1 MVRLEKQFFDTPTL
15 QLAQAL
21 LGKTFVRILPR
32 NTILKGRIV
41 ETEAYLGENDE
52 ASHAHRGKTERN
64 RPMFEA
70 PGTLYVYFTYGCHHL
85 VNIVS
90 EPEHT
95 AGAVLLR
102 AMEPVEGTAFMERQ
116 RGKVEATNLMSGP
129 AKSPRR
135 STSPAATA
143 GETCSEPNSF
153 LKMLHQSPKP
163 ILAPAPA
170 SVFPKGRSC
179 NGESLSSVPPIFQ
192 KAALLEEKG
201 KCPVPVAKLQ
211 KKVLF

>member
-52 ASHAHRGKTERN
+52 ASHAHRGETERN

-129 AKSPRR
+129 AKIAQALNLTRSHSGRNMFGAEFFLEDAPSIPETDIGTSSRIGISQGKELQWRKFVIGSPYL
-135 STSPAATA
+135 S
-143 GETCSEPNSF
+143 
-153 LKMLHQSPKP
+153 
-163 ILAPAPA
+163 
-170 SVFPKGRSC
+170 KGRPS
-179 NGESLSSVPPIFQ
+179 
-192 KAALLEEKG
+192 
-201 KCPVPVAKLQ
+201 
-211 KKVLF
+211 